1 MVSSCAQCSWVSN
14 FGVEKS
20 EFSIKVL
27 KSQTK
32 PETRVIK
39 IAYKT
44 TNWKTYSDALIKRGS
59 VDFLFERKTISQWVI
74 KNRLCRAGRP
84 KFYGDACIE
93 AVLRCR
99 YAYHLSLRGAIGAV
113 TSLFAIAKIDV
124 PIPHYSTVCK
134 RQRSLQIS
142 QIKEQAKKI
151 RESKSPIDLIFDST
165 GLKGYGEGEWKI
177 KKHDRCKA
185 SVWRMLHIAM
195 SPDTFE
201 IVWSELTD
209 NRTHDSILLPI
220 ILSKIKKYGGKIDKV
235 YGDKAYMS
243 RACFEAIERSGGKA
257 IIDIQKNVKINN
269 KVKQGGVPTTFAT

>member
-1 MVSSCAQCSWVSN
+1 M
-14 FGVEKS
+14 
-20 EFSIKVL
+20 
-27 KSQTK
+27 
-32 PETRVIK
+32 
-39 IAYKT
+39 
-44 TNWKTYSDALIKRGS
+44 
-59 VDFLFERKTISQWVI
+59 
-74 KNRLCRAGRP
+74 
-84 KFYGDACIE
+84 
-93 AVLRCR
+93 LRCR

-113 TSLFAIAKIDV
+113 TSIFAIAKIDV

-134 RQRSLQIS
+134 RQCSLQIS
-142 QIKEQAKKI
+142 QIKEQARKI

-177 KKHDRCKA
+177 KKHDSCKA

-201 IVWSELTD
+201 IVWPELTD

-269 KVKQGGVPTTFAT
+269 KVKQRDGILRQIIQLGAKEWKKQSGYHVRSLAETQMCRWKKEFGERLMSRTFTNQITEIMVKTKILNLYTKEGMPTTVAT